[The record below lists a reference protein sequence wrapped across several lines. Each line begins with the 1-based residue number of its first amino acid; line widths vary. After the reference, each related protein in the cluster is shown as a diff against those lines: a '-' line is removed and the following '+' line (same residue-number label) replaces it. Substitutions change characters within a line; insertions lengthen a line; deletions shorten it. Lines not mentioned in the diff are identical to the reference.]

1 MNTKHIIEDQIL
13 AIIDQHG
20 QLGRKKIE
28 TCLIESGIVVDKS
41 TILLKIKRM
50 LENQLL
56 QKTGKG
62 KDTEYFRNDI
72 EQYLSKP
79 PHERPVVSYNFD
91 LLSNYE
97 ANHNVSKINQQWRCH
112 LCQELPTC
120 KYRRNC

>member
-1 MNTKHIIEDQIL
+1 MAYIFSHRGFILNTKHIIEDQIL

-28 TCLIESGIVVDKS
+28 TCLIESGIAVNKS
-41 TILLKIKRM
+41 TILRKIKRM
-50 LENQLL
+50 LEKQLL

-79 PHERPVVSYNFD
+79 PHEQTTFSDNASYLQTTPQNRISF
-91 LLSNYE
+91 
-97 ANHNVSKINQQWRCH
+97 K
-112 LCQELPTC
+112 
-120 KYRRNC
+120 